1 MSFANLTAQLSLN
14 ISNFKTS
21 LNQAKSDVNK
31 FGSSM
36 AGYGKKMGTSWEDVG
51 KKIKESTVEVK
62 RHSLGL
68 KDTARIVQ
76 GIMISQAFYGIAQTI
91 RSATSELWN
100 FNKEL
105 DYSQVT
111 YAALF
116 GSAEVSTDFLSYL
129 RKYAEETIF
138 TFEDLT
144 SSAKKLLAYGLP
156 YENIGY
162 IMSGLTSLGTISGD
176 TAALDRIALALGQI
190 YTKGKLSAEE
200 MRQLANAYVPITEI
214 ITQKFGLSEDQLK
227 SVGDLN
233 LPAEDVINAIV
244 DYANQTYGASA
255 DAAML
260 TIKGLESKIAEVM
273 KNIGSD
279 MLKPI
284 TALYKSFLAYIAEGL
299 EGVRS
304 AFESGGIGG
313 LFEHL
318 VPDPKLQQVIRQFLA
333 NIQNMISSLSIL
345 FSALKT
351 VFGDFIVL
359 LMQTFNVVAPVIT
372 PVINIFATL
381 LHVISQSTTG
391 MSILRV
397 ALLGAAAA
405 FVVLRMQAAYATILT
420 VVTKAVNGLSKALV
434 ILGGIVTRH
443 PIVAAIAA
451 LGVALIA
458 LSASSK
464 TANNGISSLFDRL
477 SGVSGKTSDDVL
489 QKTSKELEDNAAKA
503 QQFNNKLGD
512 GKEAADSLNDAI
524 NGTGKAAKKAAG
536 LLAFD
541 EVFKL
546 NDKTDDGT
554 GGLIGAID
562 DLLGGIGDFS
572 SGLLD
577 GLLPEIGDFS
587 EWTDQFTKSLFG
599 DLLDSVKRMAVGGM
613 AGGLIG
619 GLVGFAIG
627 GLITKNM
634 AGALTGAKWGAK
646 IGAMAGAGFG
656 AFWNDVTE
664 GMQNSINSIVQGG
677 AEGMLIGGI
686 AGFIIG
692 ALTTKSLKGAL
703 TAAKWGAGLA
713 GFAGAAIGGIFSTL
727 SNEVQKAID
736 KIAWGG
742 AEGML
747 LGGLAGFIMGA
758 YATKTLAG
766 ATTGAK
772 WGAGLGTVIGGAI
785 SGIFGDA
792 ELTVQE
798 RIENLLGG
806 VSAASTGALIGGLAG
821 MVIGA
826 VVGAFAG
833 GIGALP
839 GAKAGAMIG
848 SALGSLGGMLVEYLK
863 NSGVT
868 EAISSFFSGLW
879 ERVGE
884 TLGSLVAFFKNAYDG
899 IVTWWNDTKN
909 GFINW
914 WIETKNGFTDW
925 WTSTTDGLTTW
936 WNDTKSGFTKWW
948 NETKTGFASWVST
961 TISGFLSWATGS
973 GGTFRDWWATT
984 KKGFSDWWTNTFSGF
999 STWWTNT
1006 FTGLS
1011 TWWNNTRT
1019 GFSNWRTNTFTGL
1032 STWWNDTK
1040 GSFNKWV
1047 ADVDKKLGEFFKL
1060 DVSFSTFC
1068 SNSLQSIKSWAS
1080 EVWDTIRDKFN
1091 NAINK
1096 IKEFLGLSSEAAN
1109 TPAPKTQTSS
1119 TQTTRTPV
1127 KSGNGWVSYDGVTRV
1142 SVGHATGGIF
1152 NREHIARFAEGNKA
1166 EAVIPLENASAMQP
1180 FVNAI
1185 SQGILEGLA
1194 PTLVQTGNSSDLPPM
1209 YVGTLIADE
1218 RGIKQ
1223 LYKKFE
1229 VIRVQENARKGLA
1242 T

>member
-1 MSFANLTAQLSLN
+1 MSFATMTAQLNLN
-14 ISNFKTS
+14 IQNFKTS
-21 LNQAKSDVNK
+21 LNQAKSDLNK

-36 AGYGKKMGTSWEDVG
+36 AGYGKKVGTNWEDVG
-51 KKIKESTVEVK
+51 KRIKESTVEVK

-91 RSATSELWN
+91 RSATSALWD

-116 GSAEVSTDFLSYL
+116 GSADISTDFLSYL
-129 RKYAEETIF
+129 RDYAEDTIF

-144 SSAKKLLAYGLP
+144 NSAKKLLAYGLP

-214 ITQKFGLSEDQLK
+214 ITQRFGLSEEQLK

-284 TALYKSFLAYIAEGL
+284 TALYKSFLAHIADGL
-299 EGVRS
+299 EGVRN

-333 NIQNMISSLSIL
+333 NVQNMFSSLSIL
-345 FSALKT
+345 FSALKA

-359 LMQTFNVVAPVIT
+359 LMQTFSIVAPVIT
-372 PVINIFATL
+372 PVINVFATL

-391 MSILRV
+391 MAVLRV

-405 FVVLRMQAAYATILT
+405 FVVLRMQAAYATILS
-420 VVTKAVNGLSKALV
+420 VVTKVVDGLSKSL
-434 ILGGIVTRH
+434 ILLGGIITRH
-443 PIVAAIAA
+443 PVLAGIAA
-451 LGVALIA
+451 LGLALLA

-464 TANNGISSLFDRL
+464 AANNGISGLFDKL
-477 SGVSGKTSDDVL
+477 SGVNGKTSDDVL
-489 QKTSKELEDNAAKA
+489 QKTSNELEDNAAKA

-512 GKEAADSLNDAI
+512 GKEAADALNDAI

-546 NDKTDDGT
+546 NEKSDDGT
-554 GGLIGAID
+554 GGILDSID
-562 DLLGGIGDFS
+562 ALMEGIGDFG

-587 EWTDQFTKSLFG
+587 EWTDQFTKGLFG
-599 DLLDSVKRMAVGGM
+599 DLLDSVKRIAVGAA

-627 GLITKNM
+627 GMITRTM

-646 IGAMAGAGFG
+646 IGTIAGAGFG
-656 AFWNDVTE
+656 AFWDDVSE
-664 GMQNSINSIVQGG
+664 EMQKSINGIVQGG
-677 AEGMLIGGI
+677 AEGLLLGGI
-686 AGFIIG
+686 TGFILG
-692 ALTTKSLKGAL
+692 ALTTRSLKGAL
-703 TAAKWGAGLA
+703 TGAKY
-713 GFAGAAIGGIFSTL
+713 GAAIGAFAGGAIGGVFNTL
-727 SNEVQKAID
+727 SEKVQHEIES
-736 KIAWGG
+736 IAWGG

-747 LGGLAGFIMGA
+747 LGGLAGFIIGA
-758 YATKTLAG
+758 FATRTLAG

-772 WGAGLGTVIGGAI
+772 WGVGLGAAIGASVTKVFGEAEETVKERVQNIGN
-785 SGIFGDA
+785 S
-792 ELTVQE
+792 
-798 RIENLLGG
+798 

-826 VVGAFAG
+826 IVGAFAG

-863 NSGVT
+863 TSGVT
-868 EAISSFFSGLW
+868 EALSEFFTDMW
-879 ERVGE
+879 NKVGE
-884 TLGSLVAFFKNAYDG
+884 TFAIIEAWFDDLYDT
-899 IVTWWNDTKN
+899 ISTWWEETKLGFSN
-909 GFINW
+909 WWHETRTGFTTWLNTTKSGFINW
-914 WIETKNGFTDW
+914 WTTTK
-925 WTSTTDGLTTW
+925 SGLSTW
-936 WNDTKSGFTKWW
+936 WSETKSGFTNWW
-948 NETKTGFASWVST
+948 SETKSGFAGWVAE
-961 TISGFLSWATGS
+961 TIRGFINWVTGS
-973 GGTFRDWWATT
+973 GGTLSQWWATT
-984 KKGFSDWWTNTFSGF
+984 KQGFSDWRSNTLS
-999 STWWTNT
+999 
-1006 FTGLS
+1006 GLS
-1011 TWWNNTRT
+1011 TWWANTKRSFSDWVSNVNN
-1019 GFSNWRTNTFTGL
+1019 
-1032 STWWNDTK
+1032 
-1040 GSFNKWV
+1040 
-1047 ADVDKKLGEFFKL
+1047 KLGEFFGL

-1068 SNSLQSIKSWAS
+1068 SNTFRKISDWAAN
-1080 EVWDTIRDKFN
+1080 VWETIRDKFN
-1091 NAINK
+1091 KAISK
-1096 IKEFLGLSSEAAN
+1096 IMEFLNLSSEASN
-1109 TPAPKTQTSS
+1109 TPAPSTKTSSAPKTQSSS

-1127 KSGNGWVSYDGVTRV
+1127 SSGNGWVSYGVGRV
-1142 SVGHATGGIF
+1142 STAHATGGIF

-1166 EAVIPLENASAMQP
+1166 EAIIPLENDRAMQP
-1180 FVNAI
+1180 FVNAV
-1185 SQGILEGLA
+1185 SQGIIEGLA
-1194 PTLVQTGNSSDLPPM
+1194 PTLLQVGSGNNNSLPPM
-1209 YVGTLIADE
+1209 YVGTLVADE
-1218 RGIKQ
+1218 RGLKQ

-1229 VIRVQENARKGLA
+1229 LIQVQENARKGLA